1 MTLLAA
7 LDRAR
12 RDILALMNL
21 TPIRL
26 RLNGPDCR
34 QLEKEAGVTAIVRLL
49 GIPVVEDP
57 DALLPT
63 FDLPPG
69 GPRDTYVIPR
79 PDRGW
84 DHDL

>member
-7 LDRAR
+7 IGRAR
-12 RDILALMNL
+12 RDIQALLNV

-26 RLNGPDCR
+26 RLSGEDCR
-34 QLEKEAGVTAIVRLL
+34 QLEKETGGRGITRLL
-49 GIPVVEDP
+49 GVPVEEDP
-57 DALLPT
+57 TVFLPT

-69 GPRDTYVIPR
+69 GPRDAYVIPR